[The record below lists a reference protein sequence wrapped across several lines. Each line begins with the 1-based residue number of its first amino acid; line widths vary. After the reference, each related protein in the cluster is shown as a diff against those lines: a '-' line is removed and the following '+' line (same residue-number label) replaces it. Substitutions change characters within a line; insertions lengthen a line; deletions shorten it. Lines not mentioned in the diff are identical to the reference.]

1 MPQWNCA
8 CALCNLC
15 RSDTGRVAPR
25 LQLQASFSSHTGR
38 WFLINASP
46 DLRVQIEQNPELQ
59 PSPHRNSAQGV
70 RNTPICGIILLS
82 ADLDQILGLF
92 LLREFQPITIYAT
105 RLVRQV
111 LEANPFM
118 RMFHRIAN
126 QLTWVEIVPGVPFLL
141 DGVSCTPAPISGSL
155 PYYARE
161 FDQGGPGQATL
172 GLVLEWEGR
181 RIAYT
186 PTVATIGEELRRH
199 YASCDAILIDGT
211 FWSDS
216 ELSSTHTG
224 TPLARSIGHIPMS
237 GAEGTIALLASV
249 TSPRKVFVH
258 INNTNPVL
266 DRESPEYQFVRD
278 QGWEVGW
285 DGWRLN

>member
-8 CALCNLC
+8 CALCCLC
-15 RSDTGRVAPR
+15 RIDPVRVVPR
-25 LQLQASFSSHTGR
+25 LQAQSAFSSENGR

-46 DLRVQIEQNPELQ
+46 DLRIQIEQNAELQ
-59 PSPHRNSAQGV
+59 PRSDQKSAQGP
-70 RNTPICGIILLS
+70 RDTPICGILLTS
-82 ADLDQILGLF
+82 ADLDQVLGLF

-105 RLVRQV
+105 PLVRQV
-111 LEANPFM
+111 LQANPFM
-118 RMFHRIAN
+118 RMFARIPN
-126 QLTWVEIVPGVPFLL
+126 QLTWVDIFPNVPFKL
-141 DGVSCTPAPISGSL
+141 DGVSCTPVPLAGSL

-161 FDQGGPGQATL
+161 FDAEAPGQAAI
-172 GLVLEWEGR
+172 GWILECEGR

-186 PTVATIGEELRRH
+186 PSVAAIGDELMRA
-199 YASCDAILIDGT
+199 YGSCDVIFVDGT

-216 ELSSTHTG
+216 ELSGTQIG

-237 GAEGTIALLASV
+237 GADGTIALLANL

-266 DRESPEYQFVRD
+266 DCQSAEHRFVRD
-278 QGWEVGW
+278 HGWEVGW
-285 DGWRLN
+285 DGWRLS